1 MRRVARPML
10 VPLLAT
16 ALIAA
21 QPAQAI
27 DAAAAALAPLV
38 GGQ

>member
-21 QPAQAI
+21 QPA
-27 DAAAAALAPLV
+27 APLV
-38 GGQ
+38 GGS